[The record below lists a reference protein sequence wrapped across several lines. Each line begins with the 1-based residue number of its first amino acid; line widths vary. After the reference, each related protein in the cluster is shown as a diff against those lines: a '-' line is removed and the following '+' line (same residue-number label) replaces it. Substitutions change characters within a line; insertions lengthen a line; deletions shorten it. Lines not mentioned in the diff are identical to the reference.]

1 VNAYQSRQRRI
12 IEHLLL
18 YVALLAILVILLFPI
33 YWIIVTSFKT
43 PTDSFRIPP
52 VWIFTPV
59 LDNYRQAFTQM
70 PLLSYFWNSVLISVI
85 EASLVL
91 VVASL
96 AAYPLARLQF
106 RGMRPLMLWILGTQM
121 IPPVVI
127 IIPLF
132 FMFFRLGLTG
142 TYQSIIIAHAAFLL
156 PFSIWLLR
164 GFFMDVPRELE
175 ESAMVDGASRL
186 EALVR
191 IVLPLAAPGLAT
203 VWILSLIFA
212 WNDFLIPLALA
223 NEATKTLP
231 LAVAGFRTDRGI
243 EWGPAAAAGTIT
255 VVPVL
260 LFALLMQRFIISGL
274 TRGAIRG

>member
-1 VNAYQSRQRRI
+1 MNAYQARWQRI
-12 IEHLLL
+12 AEHVLL
-18 YVALLAILVILLFPI
+18 YLAVLAILAVLLFPI
-33 YWIIVTSFKT
+33 YWIIATSFKT
-43 PTDSFRIPP
+43 PAESFRIPP
-52 VWIFTPV
+52 VWLFMPV

-70 PLLSYFWNSVLISVI
+70 PLLNYFWNSVLIAFL
-85 EASLVL
+85 EATLVL

-106 RGMRPLMLWILGTQM
+106 RGMRPLVLWILGTQM

-132 FMFFRLGLTG
+132 FMFFRLGLIG

-191 IVLPLAAPGLAT
+191 IVIPLAAPGLAT

-223 NEATKTLP
+223 NESTKTLP

-260 LFALLMQRFIISGL
+260 LFALLVQRYIISGL
-274 TRGAIRG
+274 TRGAVRG